1 MYDII
6 YIERNKQKNFTST
19 NCNFTS
25 IFLVTLLSFNL
36 YANVFIYDA
45 DPLAGS
51 SQFILILSGAFAAM
65 IGNLYNVSYKDVVNS
80 ISNSIKSVT
89 PALIILLWVGALA
102 GTWMISGIIPSMVY
116 YGLKI
121 LDPNI
126 FLPACIIICSI
137 ISVATGSSWT
147 TSATVGIA
155 LVGIGKALEI
165 PAGMVGGAVI
175 AGAYFG
181 DKLSPLSDTTNLA
194 AAVSKVD
201 LFKHI
206 KYLTY
211 TTIPSISI
219 TLIVFI
225 ILGINQSSSGVT
237 DNSYLINTIENT
249 FNISLVLFIVPI
261 IVLIMIVKKTPPIKA
276 LTIGTLLGALFA
288 ILFQPQIINELS
300 DSSNSSIIAS
310 YKVLI
315 DTITSDVS
323 ITTESEILNE
333 LFSTGGMIGM
343 LNTIFLV
350 MATMIFGGSMDAIG
364 AIKSI
369 SKALLNLA
377 DNIFKLFASTVASCL
392 ALNLTASDQY
402 LSIVV
407 SGKMFEK
414 AFEDKGLAPENLSRT
429 LEDSATVTSALI
441 PWNSCGAYHSSV
453 LGVSVGEYF
462 IYAIFNWISPFM
474 TLIYAALK
482 IKIRTLGIKNQ

>member
-1 MYDII
+1 
-6 YIERNKQKNFTST
+6 
-19 NCNFTS
+19 
-25 IFLVTLLSFNL
+25 
-36 YANVFIYDA
+36 
-45 DPLAGS
+45 
-51 SQFILILSGAFAAM
+51 M

-237 DNSYLINTIENT
+237 DNSFLINTIENT

-276 LTIGTLLGALFA
+276 LTLGTLLGALFA
-288 ILFQPQIINELS
+288 VLFQPQIINELS

-474 TLIYAALK
+474 TLIYAALR

>member
-1 MYDII
+1 MEDTSKKII
-6 YIERNKQKNFTST
+6 PLQIAILPL
-19 NCNFTS
+19 
-25 IFLVTLLSFNL
+25 IFLVVLLSFNL

-155 LVGIGKALEI
+155 LVGIGKALGI

-237 DNSYLINTIENT
+237 DNSFLINTIDNT

-276 LTIGTLLGALFA
+276 LTLGTLLGALFA
-288 ILFQPQIINELS
+288 VLFQPQIINELS
-300 DSSNSSIIAS
+300 DSSNSSIIAP

-474 TLIYAALK
+474 TLIYAALR

>member
-1 MYDII
+1 MEDTSKKII
-6 YIERNKQKNFTST
+6 PLQIAILPL
-19 NCNFTS
+19 

-237 DNSYLINTIENT
+237 DNSFLINTIENT
-249 FNISLVLFIVPI
+249 FNISLILFIVPI

-276 LTIGTLLGALFA
+276 LTVGTLLGALFA

-315 DTITSDVS
+315 ETITSDVS

-474 TLIYAALK
+474 TLIYAALR

>member
-1 MYDII
+1 M
-6 YIERNKQKNFTST
+6 KNS
-19 NCNFTS
+19 NS
-25 IFLVTLLSFNL
+25 AVLSIGVALLPIIFLVLLLSI
-36 YANVFIYDA
+36 NVFIYGD
-45 DPLAGS
+45 DSLNGTN
-51 SQFILILSGAFAAM
+51 QFILILSGLFGAS
-65 IGNLYNVSYKDVVNS
+65 IGFIYEVSYKKILTS
-80 ISNSIKSVT
+80 ISNSVKSVT
-89 PALIILLWVGALA
+89 GALLILLFVGALA
-102 GTWMISGIIPSMVY
+102 GTWMISGIIPAMVY

-155 LVGIGKALEI
+155 LVGIGKALGI

-194 AAVSKVD
+194 AAVTKVD

-225 ILGINQSSSGVT
+225 ILGFLQVSDGTT
-237 DNSYLINTIENT
+237 DNTYLLNAISEK
-249 FNISLVLFIVPI
+249 FNISLALFLVPLL
-261 IVLIMIVKKTPPIKA
+261 VLIMIVKKTPPLIA
-276 LTIGTLLGALFA
+276 LVIGTLVGALFSL
-288 ILFQPQIINELS
+288 IFQPQIISELS
-300 DSSNSSIIAS
+300 SVTNSS
-310 YKVLI
+310 LI
-315 DTITSDVS
+315 DSYIVIMNTITGE
-323 ITTESEILNE
+323 INIETNNEILND
-333 LFSTGGMIGM
+333 LFSTGGMLGM
-343 LNTIFLV
+343 MNTIFLV
-350 MATMIFGGSMDAIG
+350 IGTMVFGGVMDAIG
-364 AIKSI
+364 ALKTI
-369 SKALLNLA
+369 SKALLKLA
-377 DNIFKLFASTVASCL
+377 DNTFKLFASTVASCL
-392 ALNLTASDQY
+392 ALNVSASDQY

-474 TLIYAALK
+474 TLLYAALR
-482 IKIRTLGIKNQ
+482 IKISTLGIKNQTHIRIFV

>member
-1 MYDII
+1 M
-6 YIERNKQKNFTST
+6 KNS
-19 NCNFTS
+19 NS
-25 IFLVTLLSFNL
+25 AVLSIGVALLPIIFLVLLLSI
-36 YANVFIYDA
+36 NVFIYGD
-45 DPLAGS
+45 DSLNGTN
-51 SQFILILSGAFAAM
+51 QFILILSGLFGAS
-65 IGNLYNVSYKDVVNS
+65 IGFIYKVSYKKILTS
-80 ISNSIKSVT
+80 ISNSVKSVT
-89 PALIILLWVGALA
+89 GALLILLFVGALA
-102 GTWMISGIIPSMVY
+102 GTWMISGIIPAMVY

-155 LVGIGKALEI
+155 LVGIGKALGI

-194 AAVSKVD
+194 AAVTKVD

-225 ILGINQSSSGVT
+225 ILGFLQVSDGTT
-237 DNSYLINTIENT
+237 DNTYLLNAISEK
-249 FNISLVLFIVPI
+249 FNISLALFLVPLL
-261 IVLIMIVKKTPPIKA
+261 VLIMIVKKTPPLIA
-276 LTIGTLLGALFA
+276 LVIGTLVGALFSL
-288 ILFQPQIINELS
+288 IFQPQIISELS
-300 DSSNSSIIAS
+300 SVTNSS
-310 YKVLI
+310 LI
-315 DTITSDVS
+315 DSYIVIMNTITGE
-323 ITTESEILNE
+323 INIETNNEILND
-333 LFSTGGMIGM
+333 LFSTGGMLGM
-343 LNTIFLV
+343 MNTIFLV
-350 MATMIFGGSMDAIG
+350 IGTMVFGGVMDAIG
-364 AIKSI
+364 ALKTI
-369 SKALLNLA
+369 SKALLKLA
-377 DNIFKLFASTVASCL
+377 DNTFKLFASTVASCL
-392 ALNLTASDQY
+392 ALNVSASDQY

-474 TLIYAALK
+474 TLLYAALR
-482 IKIRTLGIKNQ
+482 IKISTLGIKNQ

>member
-1 MYDII
+1 MEDTSKKII
-6 YIERNKQKNFTST
+6 PLQIAILPL
-19 NCNFTS
+19 

-237 DNSYLINTIENT
+237 DNSFLINTIENT
-249 FNISLVLFIVPI
+249 FNISLILFIVPI

-276 LTIGTLLGALFA
+276 LTVGTLLGALFA

-300 DSSNSSIIAS
+300 DSSNNSIIAS

-369 SKALLNLA
+369 SKALLKLA

-407 SGKMFEK
+407 SGKMFEN

-474 TLIYAALK
+474 TLIYAALR

>member
-1 MYDII
+1 MEDTSKKII
-6 YIERNKQKNFTST
+6 PLQIAILPL
-19 NCNFTS
+19 
-25 IFLVTLLSFNL
+25 IFLVVLLSFNL

-237 DNSYLINTIENT
+237 DNSFLINTIENT

-276 LTIGTLLGALFA
+276 LTLGTLLGALFA
-288 ILFQPQIINELS
+288 VLFQPQIINELS

-315 DTITSDVS
+315 DTITNDVS

-369 SKALLNLA
+369 SKALLSLA

-474 TLIYAALK
+474 TLIYAALR

>member
-1 MYDII
+1 MEDTSKKII
-6 YIERNKQKNFTST
+6 PLQIAILPL
-19 NCNFTS
+19 

-36 YANVFIYDA
+36 YANVFIYNA

-237 DNSYLINTIENT
+237 DNSFLINTIENT

-276 LTIGTLLGALFA
+276 LTVGTLLGALFA

-300 DSSNSSIIAS
+300 DSSNNSIITS

-315 DTITSDVS
+315 DTITSNVS

-453 LGVSVGEYF
+453 LGVCVGEYF

-474 TLIYAALK
+474 TLIYAALR

>member
-1 MYDII
+1 MEDTSKKII
-6 YIERNKQKNFTST
+6 PLQIAILPL
-19 NCNFTS
+19 

-211 TTIPSISI
+211 TRIPSISI

-225 ILGINQSSSGVT
+225 ILGINQSSNGVT
-237 DNSYLINTIENT
+237 DNSFLINTIENT
-249 FNISLVLFIVPI
+249 FNISPVLFIVPI

-474 TLIYAALK
+474 TLIYAALR

>member
-1 MYDII
+1 M
-6 YIERNKQKNFTST
+6 ENTNKKILPLQIAILPL
-19 NCNFTS
+19 

-51 SQFILILSGAFAAM
+51 SQFILILSGAFAAI
-65 IGNLYNVSYKDVVNS
+65 IGHRYNTSYKEVIES

-126 FLPACIIICSI
+126 FLPACIVICSI

-155 LVGIGKALEI
+155 LVGIGKALGI
-165 PAGMVGGAVI
+165 PSGMVGGAVI

-225 ILGINQSSSGVT
+225 ILGIYQTSNGVT
-237 DNSYLINTIENT
+237 DNSILIETIENT

-261 IVLIMIVKKTPPIKA
+261 IVLIMIVKKIPPINA

-288 ILFQPQIINELS
+288 VLFQPQIINQLS
-300 DSSNSSIIAS
+300 DSSNSSIIDS

-369 SKALLNLA
+369 SNALLNWA

-414 AFEDKGLAPENLSRT
+414 AFRDKGLAPENLSRT

-453 LGVSVGEYF
+453 LGVGVGEYF

-474 TLIYAALK
+474 TLLYAALR

>member
-1 MYDII
+1 MEDTSKKII
-6 YIERNKQKNFTST
+6 PLQIAILPL
-19 NCNFTS
+19 

-36 YANVFIYDA
+36 YANVFIYDE

-65 IGNLYNVSYKDVVNS
+65 IGNIYNVSYKDVVNS

-194 AAVSKVD
+194 AAISKVD

-237 DNSYLINTIENT
+237 DNSFLINTIENT
-249 FNISLVLFIVPI
+249 FNISLILFIVPI

-276 LTIGTLLGALFA
+276 LTIGTLLGALIA

-364 AIKSI
+364 AIKVI

-453 LGVSVGEYF
+453 LGVSVGDYF

-474 TLIYAALK
+474 TLIYAALR

>member
-1 MYDII
+1 L
-6 YIERNKQKNFTST
+6 ENTNKKILPLQIAILPL
-19 NCNFTS
+19 

-65 IGNLYNVSYKDVVNS
+65 IGLRYNTSYKEVIES

-126 FLPACIIICSI
+126 FLPACIVICSI

-155 LVGIGKALEI
+155 LVGIGKALGI

-225 ILGINQSSSGVT
+225 ILGIYQTSNGVT
-237 DNSYLINTIENT
+237 NNSILIETIENT

-261 IVLIMIVKKTPPIKA
+261 IVLIMIVKKTPPINA

-288 ILFQPQIINELS
+288 VLFQPQIINQLS
-300 DSSNSSIIAS
+300 DSSNSSIIDS

-350 MATMIFGGSMDAIG
+350 MSTMIFGGSMDAIG

-369 SKALLNLA
+369 SKALLNWA

-414 AFEDKGLAPENLSRT
+414 AFRDKGLAPENLSRT

-474 TLIYAALK
+474 TLLYAALR

>member
-1 MYDII
+1 MEDT
-6 YIERNKQKNFTST
+6 NKKVLPLQIAMLPL
-19 NCNFTS
+19 

-65 IGNLYNVSYKDVVNS
+65 IGHRYNVSYKDVISS

-126 FLPACIIICSI
+126 FLPACIVICSI

-237 DNSYLINTIENT
+237 DNSFLINTIENT
-249 FNISLVLFIVPI
+249 FNISLILFIVPI

-276 LTIGTLLGALFA
+276 LTVGTLLGALFA

-474 TLIYAALK
+474 TLIYAALR

>member
-1 MYDII
+1 MEDTSKKII
-6 YIERNKQKNFTST
+6 PLQIAILPL
-19 NCNFTS
+19 
-25 IFLVTLLSFNL
+25 IFLVTLLTFNL
-36 YANVFIYDA
+36 YANVFIYNA

-237 DNSYLINTIENT
+237 DNSFLINTIENT

-276 LTIGTLLGALFA
+276 LTLGTLLGALFA
-288 ILFQPQIINELS
+288 VLFQPQIINELS

-474 TLIYAALK
+474 TLIYAALR

>member
-1 MYDII
+1 MEDTSKKII
-6 YIERNKQKNFTST
+6 PLQIAILPL
-19 NCNFTS
+19 

-225 ILGINQSSSGVT
+225 ILGINQSSNGVT
-237 DNSYLINTIENT
+237 DNSFLINTIENT
-249 FNISLVLFIVPI
+249 FNISLILFIVPI

-276 LTIGTLLGALFA
+276 LTVGTLLGALFA

-315 DTITSDVS
+315 DTITSNVS

-474 TLIYAALK
+474 TLIYAALR

>member
-1 MYDII
+1 MEDTSKKII
-6 YIERNKQKNFTST
+6 PLQIAILPL
-19 NCNFTS
+19 

-36 YANVFIYDA
+36 YANVFIYDE

-65 IGNLYNVSYKDVVNS
+65 IGNIYNVSYKDVVNS

-165 PAGMVGGAVI
+165 PVGMVGGAVI

-237 DNSYLINTIENT
+237 DNSFLINTIENT
-249 FNISLVLFIVPI
+249 FNISLILFIVPI

-276 LTIGTLLGALFA
+276 LTIGTLLGALIA

-364 AIKSI
+364 AIKVI

-453 LGVSVGEYF
+453 LGVSVGDYF

-474 TLIYAALK
+474 TLIYAALR

>member
-1 MYDII
+1 MKDSNSAVLSIGVALLPI
-6 YIERNKQKNFTST
+6 
-19 NCNFTS
+19 
-25 IFLVTLLSFNL
+25 IFLVLLLSI
-36 YANVFIYDA
+36 NVFIYGD
-45 DPLAGS
+45 DSLNGTN
-51 SQFILILSGAFAAM
+51 QFILILSGLFGAS
-65 IGNLYNVSYKDVVNS
+65 IGFIYKVSYKKILTS
-80 ISNSIKSVT
+80 ISNSVKSVT
-89 PALIILLWVGALA
+89 GALLILLFVGALA
-102 GTWMISGIIPSMVY
+102 GTWMISGIIPAMVY

-155 LVGIGKALEI
+155 LVGIGKALGI

-194 AAVSKVD
+194 AAVTKVD

-225 ILGINQSSSGVT
+225 ILGFLQVSDGTT
-237 DNSYLINTIENT
+237 DNTYLLNAISEK
-249 FNISLVLFIVPI
+249 FNISLVLFIVPLL
-261 IVLIMIVKKTPPIKA
+261 VLIMIVKKTPPLIA
-276 LTIGTLLGALFA
+276 LVIGTLAGALFSL
-288 ILFQPQIINELS
+288 IFQPQIINELS
-300 DSSNSSIIAS
+300 GGRNSSIVDS
-310 YKVLI
+310 YIVI
-315 DTITSDVS
+315 MDTITGEINIETNNV
-323 ITTESEILNE
+323 ILND
-333 LFSTGGMIGM
+333 LFSTGGMLGM
-343 LNTIFLV
+343 MNTIFLV
-350 MATMIFGGSMDAIG
+350 IGTMVFGGVMDAIG
-364 AIKSI
+364 ALKTI
-369 SKALLNLA
+369 SKALLKWA
-377 DNIFKLFASTVASCL
+377 DTTFKLFASTVASCL
-392 ALNLTASDQY
+392 ALNVSASDQY

-414 AFEDKGLAPENLSRT
+414 AFKDRDLAPENLSRT

-474 TLIYAALK
+474 TLLYAALR

>member
-1 MYDII
+1 MKDKDKKILPLQI
-6 YIERNKQKNFTST
+6 AILPL
-19 NCNFTS
+19 

-65 IGNLYNVSYKDVVNS
+65 IGHRYNVSYKDVINS

-126 FLPACIIICSI
+126 FLPACIVICSI

-155 LVGIGKALEI
+155 LVGIGKALGI

-206 KYLTY
+206 KYLTL

-225 ILGINQSSSGVT
+225 VLGINQTSNGLT
-237 DNSYLINTIENT
+237 DNSFLIETIENT

-261 IVLIMIVKKTPPIKA
+261 IVLIMIVKKTPPIRA

-288 ILFQPQIINELS
+288 ILFQPQIINDLS
-300 DSSNSSIIAS
+300 NSSNSSIIAS
-310 YKVLI
+310 YKVVI
-315 DTITSDVS
+315 DTITSNVS

-369 SKALLNLA
+369 SKALLDWA

-414 AFEDKGLAPENLSRT
+414 AYKDKQLAPENLSRT

-453 LGVSVGEYF
+453 LGVSVSEYF
-462 IYAIFNWISPFM
+462 LYAIFNWISPFM
-474 TLIYAALK
+474 TLLYAAFR
-482 IKIRTLGIKNQ
+482 IKIRTLVNKN

>member
-1 MYDII
+1 MEDTSKKII
-6 YIERNKQKNFTST
+6 PLQIAILPL
-19 NCNFTS
+19 

-65 IGNLYNVSYKDVVNS
+65 IGNLYNVSYKDVVKS

-225 ILGINQSSSGVT
+225 ILGINQSSNGVT
-237 DNSYLINTIENT
+237 DNLFLINTIENT

-300 DSSNSSIIAS
+300 DSSNNSIITS

-315 DTITSDVS
+315 DTITSNVS

-474 TLIYAALK
+474 TLIYAALR

>member
-1 MYDII
+1 M
-6 YIERNKQKNFTST
+6 ENTNKKILPLQVAILPL
-19 NCNFTS
+19 

-65 IGNLYNVSYKDVVNS
+65 IGLQYNTSYKEVIES

-126 FLPACIIICSI
+126 FLPACIVICSI

-155 LVGIGKALEI
+155 LVGIGKALGI

-225 ILGINQSSSGVT
+225 ILGIYQTSNGIT
-237 DNSYLINTIENT
+237 DNSILIETIENT

-261 IVLIMIVKKTPPIKA
+261 IVLIMIVKKIPPINA

-288 ILFQPQIINELS
+288 VLFQPQIINQLS
-300 DSSNSSIIAS
+300 DSSNSSIIDS

-369 SKALLNLA
+369 SKALLNWA

-414 AFEDKGLAPENLSRT
+414 AFRDKSLAPENLSRT

-453 LGVSVGEYF
+453 LGVGVGEYF

-474 TLIYAALK
+474 TLLYAALR

>member
-1 MYDII
+1 MEDTSKKII
-6 YIERNKQKNFTST
+6 PLQIAILPL
-19 NCNFTS
+19 

-237 DNSYLINTIENT
+237 DNSFLINTIENT

-288 ILFQPQIINELS
+288 VLFQPQIINGLS

-369 SKALLNLA
+369 SKALLSLA

>member
-1 MYDII
+1 M
-6 YIERNKQKNFTST
+6 KNS
-19 NCNFTS
+19 NS
-25 IFLVTLLSFNL
+25 AGLSIGVALLPIIFLVLLLSI
-36 YANVFIYDA
+36 NVVIYGD
-45 DPLAGS
+45 DSLNGTN
-51 SQFILILSGAFAAM
+51 QFILILSGLFGAS
-65 IGNLYNVSYKDVVNS
+65 IGFIYKVSYKKILTS
-80 ISNSIKSVT
+80 ISNSVKSVT
-89 PALIILLWVGALA
+89 GALLILLFVGALA
-102 GTWMISGIIPSMVY
+102 GTWMISGIIPAMVY

-155 LVGIGKALEI
+155 LVGIGKALGI

-194 AAVSKVD
+194 AAVTKVD

-225 ILGINQSSSGVT
+225 ILGFLQVSDGTT
-237 DNSYLINTIENT
+237 DNTYLLNAISEK
-249 FNISLVLFIVPI
+249 FNISLALFLVPLL
-261 IVLIMIVKKTPPIKA
+261 VLIMIVKKTPPLIA
-276 LTIGTLLGALFA
+276 LVIGTLVGALFSL
-288 ILFQPQIINELS
+288 IFQPQIINELS
-300 DSSNSSIIAS
+300 GGTNYSLVDSYMVIMN
-310 YKVLI
+310 
-315 DTITSDVS
+315 TITGE
-323 ITTESEILNE
+323 INIETNNEILND
-333 LFSTGGMIGM
+333 LFSTGGMLGM
-343 LNTIFLV
+343 MNTIFLV
-350 MATMIFGGSMDAIG
+350 IGTMVFGGVMDAIG
-364 AIKSI
+364 ALKTI
-369 SKALLNLA
+369 SKALLKWA
-377 DNIFKLFASTVASCL
+377 DNTFKLFASTVASCL
-392 ALNLTASDQY
+392 ALNVSASDQY

-414 AFEDKGLAPENLSRT
+414 AFKDKGLAPENLSRT

-474 TLIYAALK
+474 TLLYAGLR
-482 IKIRTLGIKNQ
+482 IKIRTLGIKN

>member
-1 MYDII
+1 MEDT
-6 YIERNKQKNFTST
+6 NKKTLPLQIAILPL
-19 NCNFTS
+19 

-65 IGNLYNVSYKDVVNS
+65 IGHRYNVSYKNVINS

-89 PALIILLWVGALA
+89 PALIILLWVGALS

-155 LVGIGKALEI
+155 LVGIGKALGI

-225 ILGINQSSSGVT
+225 MLGIYQTSNGVT
-237 DNSYLINTIENT
+237 DNSFLIETIKNT
-249 FNISLVLFIVPI
+249 FNISPVLFIIPV
-261 IVLIMIVKKTPPIKA
+261 IVLIMIVKKTPPINA
-276 LTIGTLLGALFA
+276 LTIGTLLGAIFA

-300 DSSNSSIIAS
+300 DSSNSSVITS

-315 DTITSDVS
+315 DSITSNVS

-350 MATMIFGGSMDAIG
+350 LATMIFGGSMDAIG

-369 SKALLNLA
+369 SKALLNWA

-407 SGKMFEK
+407 SGKMFQE
-414 AFEDKGLAPENLSRT
+414 AFEEKDLAPENLSRT

>member
-1 MYDII
+1 MEDTSKKII
-6 YIERNKQKNFTST
+6 PLQIAILPL
-19 NCNFTS
+19 

-237 DNSYLINTIENT
+237 DNSFLINTIENT

-276 LTIGTLLGALFA
+276 LTLGTLLGALFA

-474 TLIYAALK
+474 TLIYAALR

>member
-1 MYDII
+1 MEDTSKKII
-6 YIERNKQKNFTST
+6 PLQIAILPL
-19 NCNFTS
+19 

-237 DNSYLINTIENT
+237 DNSFLINTIENT

-276 LTIGTLLGALFA
+276 LTLGTLLGALFA

-474 TLIYAALK
+474 TLIYAALR
-482 IKIRTLGIKNQ
+482 IKIRTLGIKNL

>member
-1 MYDII
+1 MKDKDKKILPLQI
-6 YIERNKQKNFTST
+6 AILPL
-19 NCNFTS
+19 

-65 IGNLYNVSYKDVVNS
+65 IGHRHNVSYKDVINS

-126 FLPACIIICSI
+126 FLPACIVICSI

-165 PAGMVGGAVI
+165 PVGMVGGAVI

-206 KYLTY
+206 KYLTL

-225 ILGINQSSSGVT
+225 ILGINQTSNGLT
-237 DNSYLINTIENT
+237 DNSFLIETIENT

-261 IVLIMIVKKTPPIKA
+261 IVLIMIVKKTPPIRA

-288 ILFQPQIINELS
+288 ILFQPQIINDLS

-310 YKVLI
+310 YKVII
-315 DTITSDVS
+315 DTITSNVS

-369 SKALLNLA
+369 SKALLDWA

-414 AFEDKGLAPENLSRT
+414 AYKDKQLAPENLSRT

-453 LGVSVGEYF
+453 IGVSVSEYF
-462 IYAIFNWISPFM
+462 LYAIFNWISPFM
-474 TLIYAALK
+474 TLLYAAFR
-482 IKIRTLGIKNQ
+482 IKIRTLVNKN

>member
-1 MYDII
+1 MED
-6 YIERNKQKNFTST
+6 RNKKIIPLQIAILPL
-19 NCNFTS
+19 

-65 IGNLYNVSYKDVVNS
+65 IGHRYNVSYKDVISS

-126 FLPACIIICSI
+126 FLPACIVICSI

-155 LVGIGKALEI
+155 LVGIGKALGI

-201 LFKHI
+201 LFNHI
-206 KYLTY
+206 KYLTH

-225 ILGINQSSSGVT
+225 ILGIYQTSNGVT
-237 DNSYLINTIENT
+237 DNLFLIETIENT
-249 FNISLVLFIVPI
+249 FNISLILFIVPV

-300 DSSNSSIIAS
+300 DSSNTTIIAS
-310 YKVLI
+310 YKVVI
-315 DTITSDVS
+315 DTITSNVS

-369 SKALLNLA
+369 SKAFLNWA

-414 AFEDKGLAPENLSRT
+414 AFQDKKLAPENLSRT

-474 TLIYAALK
+474 TLLFAAFK
-482 IKIRTLGIKNQ
+482 IKIRTLANKN

>member
-1 MYDII
+1 LEDTSKKII
-6 YIERNKQKNFTST
+6 PLQIAILPL
-19 NCNFTS
+19 

-51 SQFILILSGAFAAM
+51 SQFILILSGGFAAM

-225 ILGINQSSSGVT
+225 ILGINQSSNGVT
-237 DNSYLINTIENT
+237 DNSFLINTIENT
-249 FNISLVLFIVPI
+249 FNISPVLFIVPI

-315 DTITSDVS
+315 DTITSNVS

-369 SKALLNLA
+369 SKALLSLA

-474 TLIYAALK
+474 TLMYAALR